1 MRPNLFKRIFGDRT
15 SLKSFGELGTKIFT
29 GSDGLASRRSA
40 EVGGKSYPVNHQSM
54 PTITIGG
61 STPSQK
67 ISDAEAKRAKTE
79 DKTRT

>member
-1 MRPNLFKRIFGDRT
+1 
-15 SLKSFGELGTKIFT
+15 
-29 GSDGLASRRSA
+29 
-40 EVGGKSYPVNHQSM
+40 M